1 MSWLLRKTILSNP
14 FLINIK
20 KISIAE
26 GDDYTIGCL
35 LDYVYL
41 KENYKIVAIDLSK
54 QQVFDA
60 VLKVIQQIN
69 FTANLDGP
77 WDTNVFNYW
86 RSKTILDISKWTVR
100 VL

>member
-54 QQVFDA
+54 QQEFDA
-60 VLKVIQQIN
+60 DPNAMQQTN
-69 FTANLDGP
+69 FNLNLD
-77 WDTNVFNYW
+77 WARCTAVFFIYEEVK
-86 RSKTILDISKWTVR
+86 STILVFSR
-100 VL
+100 S

>member
-14 FLINIK
+14 FLVNIK

-41 KENYKIVAIDLSK
+41 KENYKIV
-54 QQVFDA
+54 
-60 VLKVIQQIN
+60 
-69 FTANLDGP
+69 
-77 WDTNVFNYW
+77 
-86 RSKTILDISKWTVR
+86 
-100 VL
+100 